1 MGGALVSSGGTVKST
16 LLAVFAHPD
25 DESFGVGGTL
35 AKYAANGTRVVLV
48 CATRGE
54 VGEISD
60 ASLATPESL
69 AHVREDELRCAA
81 NTLGITDLLFLD
93 YRDSGMDGTP
103 ENLNPHAFIQAP
115 PHEVVEKLV
124 RVIREL
130 QPQVVITFDPGGG
143 YGHPDHIAISRY
155 TTQACSQASS
165 STDFP
170 EAGPPWQPMR
180 LFYNTIPAS
189 FFVEMRR
196 KMQALKMDTSQLDG
210 FNPQHNS
217 FDDDQIKA
225 RIDVTQFVEAKW
237 NALQCHQTQ
246 FGPDNLLRLLPEVDL
261 RQMISFE
268 YFALANPIPENG
280 SQEMDDLFSGMRL

>member
-1 MGGALVSSGGTVKST
+1 MESGGGKVKST

-69 AHVREDELRCAA
+69 AHVRENELRCAA

-103 ENLNPHAFIQAP
+103 ENLDPHAFIQAP

-124 RVIREL
+124 QVIREF

-155 TTQACSQASS
+155 TTQACSLASS

-180 LFYNTIPAS
+180 LFYNAIPSS
-189 FFVEMRR
+189 FFVKNAQENAGAEDGYIQSRWLRSPTPWFQRR
-196 KMQALKMDTSQLDG
+196 S
-210 FNPQHNS
+210 
-217 FDDDQIKA
+217 DQNQ
-225 RIDVTQFVEAKW
+225 D
-237 NALQCHQTQ
+237 
-246 FGPDNLLRLLPEVDL
+246 
-261 RQMISFE
+261 
-268 YFALANPIPENG
+268 
-280 SQEMDDLFSGMRL
+280 